1 MVPRLPWRERLAE
14 RLARCVTGLAVFG
27 VGISMQMTAGL
38 GSPPWD
44 VFHQGVSARTGVS
57 VGRVIILT
65 GACLMLLWV
74 PLRQRPG
81 LGTVLNAVEIGLV
94 ADVALGVLE
103 TPDSMAARIGMMVG
117 GIVLTGAG
125 TGLYIGSALGPGPR
139 DGLMTGIAA
148 RGVSIRLARTVIEVT
163 VLVVGWRLGG
173 TLGVGTL
180 LFAVSIGPLA
190 QYFLP
195 RLAMRPRGDAAGGAP
210 GGAAGRGGA
219 A

>member
-1 MVPRLPWRERLAE
+1 VAGGFEVPRLPWRERLAE
-14 RLARCVTGLAVFG
+14 RLARCIAGLAVFG
-27 VGISMQMTAGL
+27 VGISLQMEAGL

-65 GACLMLLWV
+65 GACLMLLWI

-81 LGTVLNAVEIGLV
+81 LGTVLNAIVIGLV
-94 ADVALGVLE
+94 ADVVLGALE
-103 TPDSMAARIGMMVG
+103 TPASLAVRIAMMVV
-117 GIVLTGAG
+117 GILVTGFG

-148 RGVSIRLARTVIEVT
+148 RGPSIRLARTAIEVT
-163 VLVVGWRLGG
+163 VLLIGWRLGG
-173 TLGVGTL
+173 TLGIGTL
-180 LFAVSIGPLA
+180 LFALSIGPVA

-195 RLAMRPRGDAAGGAP
+195 RLAMRPRV
-210 GGAAGRGGA
+210 GAAAR
-219 A
+219 

>member
-1 MVPRLPWRERLAE
+1 MAGGFEVPRLPWRERLAE
-14 RLARCVTGLAVFG
+14 RLVRCIAGLAVFG
-27 VGISMQMTAGL
+27 VGISLQMEAGL

-65 GACLMLLWV
+65 GACLMLLWI

-81 LGTVLNAVEIGLV
+81 LGTVLNAIVIGLV
-94 ADVALGVLE
+94 ADVVLGALE
-103 TPDSMAARIGMMVG
+103 TPASLAVRIAMMVV
-117 GIVLTGAG
+117 GILVTGFG

-148 RGVSIRLARTVIEVT
+148 RGPSIRLARTAIEVT
-163 VLVVGWRLGG
+163 VLLIGWRLGG
-173 TLGVGTL
+173 TLGIGTL
-180 LFAVSIGPLA
+180 LFALSIGPVA

-195 RLAMRPRGDAAGGAP
+195 RLAMRPRV
-210 GGAAGRGGA
+210 GAAAR
-219 A
+219 